1 MRPCLRAARGR
12 LCAALLLSLSMAAA
26 PAASVSAFECQAATY
41 GSAEFKEV
49 RKTFTPR
56 EKVFV
61 KIHCSS
67 LEAGE
72 YVMHANWLH
81 KKRGMIRSDKHT
93 FKMDT
98 KGERVVFF
106 WFKLTK
112 RGPFAS
118 VITNKDFHEENFGE
132 WMVETYLNNTKLAAS
147 DFTISDEASF

>member
-1 MRPCLRAARGR
+1 MLCIRTCKGR
-12 LCAALLLSLSMAAA
+12 LCAALLLAISVAA
-26 PAASVSAFECQAATY
+26 PASSVSGFECQAATY

-49 RKTFTPR
+49 RKTFSPH

-67 LEAGE
+67 LEAEE

-93 FKMDT
+93 FKMDI

-112 RGPFAS
+112 RGPFSSA
-118 VITNKDFHEENFGE
+118 ITNQDFHEENYGE
-132 WMVETYLNNTKLAAS
+132 WMVETYLNNTKVAVN
-147 DFTISDEASF
+147 DFTISDDASF